1 MPHSSKKNNHTDS
14 IPPFLQNP
22 TPSYDPPPLQQF
34 FHPPFPGI
42 FGKVNLPFKKR
53 GVGGRWVQTML
64 PPKPQLRFTHLQY
77 VERPSAFLF
86 QSLPFYYKYALWPW
100 SGNMNMDSSPY
111 RMLLFFIYHRKSRTK
126 KHLLF

>member
-53 GVGGRWVQTML
+53 GVGGEVGSNYA
-64 PPKPQLRFTHLQY
+64 PPKAPAAFYTPTVCGKTFGLSFSIPSILLQICFMALEWQHEY
-77 VERPSAFLF
+77 GLL
-86 QSLPFYYKYALWPW
+86 SLQNPFVFYL
-100 SGNMNMDSSPY
+100 SS
-111 RMLLFFIYHRKSRTK
+111 KV
-126 KHLLF
+126 